1 METDMSVA
9 MPLRHSYTV
18 DNLGLRYVKPE
29 QLFDSAAYRGSISV
43 ILITLHCDSGHN

>member
-18 DNLGLRYVKPE
+18 DNLGLRYVKPG
-29 QLFDSAAYRGSISV
+29 QLFDSAAHRATISV
-43 ILITLHCDSGHN
+43 ILITPHCDSGHN